1 MTDGFDVV
9 TMDMTEPADLLVDL
23 ETDEVPADALADIDV
38 CVSNAGIVDILA
50 PAHSMSHAKWDR
62 DIAVNLTGAFRVIQ
76 ACLRG
81 MRERRY
87 GRIVVMSSFAARCG
101 SPGQV
106 AYCASK
112 AGLLGMAKNIAAENV
127 SLGITANSILP
138 GLIGTPKVRALP
150 DERAR
155 PLPRGQRPARHRA
168 RRGAG
173 GDRGAGRVPRLRAGG
188 LHHRPGDRGR
198 RRRRPDAGLAGIIP
212 AVKLG
217 LSLGYWTRGPAPG
230 TLELLL
236 EAERLGFDSAWTAEA
251 YGSDALTPLAWWG
264 AQTERIKLGTAIMQL
279 SARAPTATAMAA
291 LSLDH
296 LCGGRFIAGVGVSG
310 PQVVEGWYG
319 APFAKPLARTREY
332 VGIMRQVFAREGPV
346 TNDGPHYPLPLL
358 ADGLGK
364 PLKPSIHPL
373 RADLPIYLAAEGPKN
388 IALAGELCDGWLALF
403 FSPSRD
409 DWYRARAGR
418 RRATASRSRRR
429 CRSCSARSRP
439 RPTRCGRCTRSTSAA
454 WARARRTSTP
464 TSPRASATRT
474 RSPRSRSTTSPGRK
488 DDAAAAIPLALI
500 DELALIGPPDRV
512 RDRLAAWEDSV
523 VTTLLISG
531 SPETLRT
538 AAEIVL

>member
-1 MTDGFDVV
+1 M
-9 TMDMTEPADLLVDL
+9 
-23 ETDEVPADALADIDV
+23 
-38 CVSNAGIVDILA
+38 
-50 PAHSMSHAKWDR
+50 
-62 DIAVNLTGAFRVIQ
+62 
-76 ACLRG
+76 
-81 MRERRY
+81 
-87 GRIVVMSSFAARCG
+87 
-101 SPGQV
+101 
-106 AYCASK
+106 
-112 AGLLGMAKNIAAENV
+112 
-127 SLGITANSILP
+127 
-138 GLIGTPKVRALP
+138 
-150 DERAR
+150 
-155 PLPRGQRPARHRA
+155 
-168 RRGAG
+168 
-173 GDRGAGRVPRLRAGG
+173 
-188 LHHRPGDRGR
+188 
-198 RRRRPDAGLAGIIP
+198 
-212 AVKLG
+212 KLG

-230 TLELLL
+230 TLEMLL

-296 LCGGRFIAGVGVSG
+296 LSGGRFIAGVGVSG

-346 TNDGPHYPLPLL
+346 TNDGPHYPLPLA

-373 RADLPIYLAAEGPKN
+373 RAGP
-388 IALAGELCDGWLALF
+388 
-403 FSPSRD
+403 PSTSRP
-409 DWYRARAGR
+409 RARRTSRSRASCATAGWR
-418 RRATASRSRRR
+418 SSSPPATTTGTGARWARRARASRSRRR
-429 CRSCSARSRP
+429 CRWCSARSRP
-439 RPTRCGRCTRSTSAA
+439 PPTRCGRCTRSTSAA
-454 WARARRTSTP
+454 WARVRRTSTP
-464 TSPRASATRT
+464 MSPCASATRT
-474 RSPRSRSTTSPGRK
+474 PSPTVQEHYLAGRK

-531 SPETLRT
+531 SPESLRT